1 MTPATTKP
9 PRVIVDGKFLRLGEA
24 KFTVKG
30 VTYGPF
36 APGPGGHQFPVPE
49 QVLKDFGLIR
59 ELGANV
65 LRLYHVPPLWFLDLA
80 LEHGLRLLID
90 VPWNKMHCF
99 LDSEERREKARSAVR
114 EAASACAGH
123 PAVFGLS
130 VVNEIPPDVVR
141 WYGPDRVGE
150 FIDEL
155 VDDVKS
161 IAPDCLCTFANFPP
175 TEYLRARSVDFVC
188 FNVYLHHQKPFES
201 YLARLQ
207 MLADTKPLLLG
218 EYGIDTLREGESFKV
233 ESLGWQIETTFRAGL
248 AGTIVF
254 SFTDDWFQDGRQVE
268 NWQFGLTTRERERRP
283 SFQAVK
289 EKFAIAPHFP
299 LPRAPMV
306 SVVVACYNGA
316 RTLHA
321 CLHSLERLNYPN
333 YEVILVDDGSTD
345 TTPQIT
351 AQFKTVR
358 CVRQENMGLS
368 VARNTGIAAA
378 RGEIVAFT
386 DADCRADED
395 WLFYLIGDLLNSRF
409 AAIGGHN
416 FLPPEDSAI
425 AAAVMSSPGGPAH
438 VMLTDRLAEHIPGCN
453 MAFYKWAL
461 EEIGGFD
468 PIFRQAGDDV
478 DVCWRLQQNGHR
490 IGFSPAGFVWH
501 YRRSTVADYL
511 SQQRGYGA
519 AEALLV
525 RKHPENFSALGG
537 SIWHG
542 RIYGSANISLGFRA
556 PIIYHGIFG
565 SGFFQ
570 SIYRPSHSMLFLLTS
585 LEYHILVTVPLMI
598 IGFSF
603 RSLWPL
609 GVANLLLSL
618 GVCVAAAMHA
628 EFPRGK
634 ERRWSRA
641 LVALL
646 FHWQPI
652 VRGWARYRE
661 RLSLRHA
668 PPALSPQLDAL
679 SLDVNAEDPA
689 EIEYWAEA
697 GNPHSRVDFLNA
709 VIRQLGQQGWLSR
722 TDAGWNNYDVEIFT
736 NRWTRMQLVTVL
748 EQHKKGARLIRCRL
762 RPAGSLLAACSVGAL
777 AAVALIFLGLM
788 EHSVGYWIFF
798 ILMMVCLLL
807 FLQQEQRKMQHLLAA
822 FLDQIA
828 RELRLMKLPPAK
840 AKGKPAAGADGG
852 GAKPPPAGI
861 MPSGV

>member
-1 MTPATTKP
+1 MIPATAKP
-9 PRVIVDGKFLRLGEA
+9 SRVIVDGKFFRLGDA

-36 APGPGGHQFPVPE
+36 APDATGHQFPNPE
-49 QVLKDFGLIR
+49 QVLKDFSLIQQ
-59 ELGANV
+59 LGANV
-65 LRLYHVPPLWFLDLA
+65 LRLYHVPPIWFLELA
-80 LEHGLRLLID
+80 VEQRLRLLID

-99 LDSEERREKARSAVR
+99 LDTEKRIAAARAAVR
-114 EAASACAGH
+114 DAASACAGH
-123 PAVFGLS
+123 PAVFALS

-141 WYGPDRVGE
+141 WYGPERVGD

-161 IAPDCLCTFANFPP
+161 IAPDCLCTFANYPP
-175 TEYLRARSVDFVC
+175 TEYLRARSIDFVC

-218 EYGIDTLREGESFKV
+218 EYGIDTLREGENFKV
-233 ESLGWQIETTFRAGL
+233 ESLAWQIETTFRAGL

-254 SFTDDWFQDGRQVE
+254 SFTDDWFQDGKQIE
-268 NWQFGLTTRERERRP
+268 NWQFGLTTREREPRA
-283 SFQAVK
+283 SFHAVR
-289 EKFAIAPHFP
+289 EKFAVAPNFP
-299 LPRAPMV
+299 LPRTPMV

-345 TTPQIT
+345 TTPQI
-351 AQFKTVR
+351 ANQFKTIRV
-358 CVRQENMGLS
+358 CRQENLGLS

-395 WLFYLIGDLLNSRF
+395 WLRYLIGDLLHSKF

-525 RKHPENFSALGG
+525 RKHPENFSAFGG

-542 RIYGSANISLGFRA
+542 RIYGSANVSLGFRG

-570 SIYRPSHSMLFLLTS
+570 SIYRPSYSRLFLLTS
-585 LEYHILVTVPLMI
+585 LEYHVLVSVPLLI

-618 GVCVAAAMHA
+618 GVCVAAAVHA

-634 ERRWSRA
+634 ERKWSRA
-641 LVALL
+641 LVAVL
-646 FHWQPI
+646 FFAQPI

-661 RLSLRHA
+661 RLSLHETP
-668 PPALSPQLDAL
+668 PPAHVDEHALADPHNDEGLSEL
-679 SLDVNAEDPA
+679 
-689 EIEYWAEA
+689 EYWGEL

-709 VIRQLGQQGWLSR
+709 VGRALAQQGWVSR
-722 TDAGWNNYDVEIFT
+722 TDAGWNNYDVEIFA
-736 NRWTRMQLVTVL
+736 NRWVRLQLVTVL
-748 EQHKKGARLIRCRL
+748 EQHKQGARLIRCRL
-762 RPAGSLLAACSVGAL
+762 RPAWSLLAGVSVGGL
-777 AAVALIFLGLM
+777 VAVALIFLGLLN
-788 EHSVGYWIFF
+788 HSLAWWFF
-798 ILMMVCLLL
+798 FALMVTSLLL
-807 FLQQEQRKMQHLLAA
+807 YLQLEQHKMQRMFAG
-822 FLDQIA
+822 FLDQVA
-828 RELRLMKLPPAK
+828 KELRFLKLRPTKP
-840 AKGKPAAGADGG
+840 GKKTEAGE
-852 GAKPPPAGI
+852 KPPP